1 MILLIPSSRAIR
13 GSATEIFAKKAV
25 TNETTAAS
33 NITDFSKPNLL
44 TIPTL
49 TPYLLILLIII

>member
-1 MILLIPSSRAIR
+1 MQQLQAKRWLPPN
-13 GSATEIFAKKAV
+13 SATEMFARKAV

-33 NITDFSKPNLL
+33 RITDFSKPNLF

-49 TPYLLILLIII
+49 TPFD

>member
-1 MILLIPSSRAIR
+1 MILLIPSSWAIS

-49 TPYLLILLIII
+49 TPFY